1 MANIATAVR
10 IAVDSGQLDN
20 ARNTAKEFTEEV
32 RNRLPAGFT
41 RAAGA
46 AGAVVAGLAAA
57 YATAQKITEE
67 TEAQVQ
73 RSYDFTNNVD
83 SSLRPAMVYVAEQFA
98 AMNAQ
103 AEQFDDLIALAD
115 SDWTMKFSAFGNTI
129 REYWTTFR
137 TGGRDAEQIVDDL
150 IAKIAEAQGR
160 SVESVRAE
168 MNALNEAAQS
178 LSDAAFERQL
188 LGYQRLSMTSR
199 EYREEQMRL
208 LQIEHDAQVA
218 LADSPEQAAALQR
231 RLDRVMDAQRQM
243 NAALDEQE
251 AENESK
257 RQQSIQDEIRMMEI
271 QNMNAEAALQARW
284 EMERDAITR
293 RYEAEEISAVQMNMM
308 RIELA
313 KRYQSEALSLQERAN
328 QDALRETEKTTR
340 EMSNATSTALGLLDD
355 DLASVYDSINSLV
368 AVVQSL
374 GWLTGSGGIM
384 GIGGGFSSGGMS
396 SYGGVN
402 VGSLSVTVNGGTE
415 RTAQHAQEGVNSAL
429 SGIVREQMAQERR
442 YGGILNPKQSIQ
454 RI

>member
-160 SVESVRAE
+160 SVESVRDE

-188 LGYQRLSMTSR
+188 LGYRRLSMTSR

-243 NAALDEQE
+243 NAALDDQE

-284 EMERDAITR
+284 EMERDAIIR
-293 RYEAEEISAVQMNMM
+293 RYEAEELSADQMNMM

-313 KRYQSEALSLQERAN
+313 KQYQSEALSLQERAN

-340 EMSNATSTALGLLDD
+340 EMSNATSTALSLLDD

-368 AVVQSL
+368 AIVQSL

-429 SGIVREQMAQERR
+429 SGIVREQMAQEQR
-442 YGGILNPKQSIQ
+442 YGGLLNPKQSVQ

>member
-1 MANIATAVR
+1 
-10 IAVDSGQLDN
+10 
-20 ARNTAKEFTEEV
+20 
-32 RNRLPAGFT
+32 
-41 RAAGA
+41 
-46 AGAVVAGLAAA
+46 
-57 YATAQKITEE
+57 
-67 TEAQVQ
+67 
-73 RSYDFTNNVD
+73 D

-160 SVESVRAE
+160 SVESVRDE

-188 LGYQRLSMTSR
+188 LGYRRLSMTSR

-243 NAALDEQE
+243 NAALDDQE

-284 EMERDAITR
+284 EMERDAIIR
-293 RYEAEEISAVQMNMM
+293 RYEAEELSADQMNMM

-313 KRYQSEALSLQERAN
+313 KQYQSEALSLQERAN

-340 EMSNATSTALGLLDD
+340 EMSNATSTALSLLDD

-368 AVVQSL
+368 AIVQSL

-429 SGIVREQMAQERR
+429 SGIVREQMAQEQR
-442 YGGILNPKQSIQ
+442 YGGLLNPKQSVQ

>member
-20 ARNTAKEFTEEV
+20 ARNTAQEFTEEI

-67 TEAQVQ
+67 TESQVQ

-103 AEQFDDLIALAD
+103 AEQFDDLIALSD
-115 SDWTMKFSAFGNTI
+115 SNWTMAFKDLGNSV
-129 REYWTTFR
+129 RDVWTYVR
-137 TGGRDAEQIVDDL
+137 TGGRTAEEIIDDL
-150 IAKIAEAQGR
+150 VQKTAEARGIT
-160 SVESVRAE
+160 VEAVRAE
-168 MNALNEAAQS
+168 MQELADAAQS
-178 LSDAAFERQL
+178 ISDAGFERQL
-188 LGYQRLSMTSR
+188 LSFQRLSMTSR
-199 EYREEQMRL
+199 EYREEQLRL

-218 LADSPEQAAALQR
+218 LADSPEQAAALQS
-231 RLDRVMDAQRQM
+231 RLDRVMEAQRQM
-243 NAALDEQE
+243 NDALDKQE
-251 AENESK
+251 AESEAK

-284 EMERDAITR
+284 EMERDAIIR
-293 RYEAEEISAVQMNMM
+293 RYEAEEISADQMNMM

-313 KRYQSEALSLQERAN
+313 KQYQSDALALQEKAN

-340 EMSNATSTALGLLDD
+340 EMSNATSAALGLLDD

-384 GIGGGFSSGGMS
+384 GIGGGFSAGGMS

-415 RTAQHAQEGVNSAL
+415 RTAQHAQEGVNNAL
-429 SGIVREQMAQERR
+429 SGIVREQMAQEQR
-442 YGGILNPKQSIQ
+442 YGGLLNPKQSIQ

>member
-168 MNALNEAAQS
+168 MDALNEAAQS

-243 NAALDEQE
+243 NAALDDQE

-293 RYEAEEISAVQMNMM
+293 RYEAEELSADQMNMM

-313 KRYQSEALSLQERAN
+313 KRYQAEALALQERGN
-328 QDALRETEKTTR
+328 QDALRETEKTVR

-384 GIGGGFSSGGMS
+384 GIGGGFSAGGMS

-415 RTAQHAQEGVNSAL
+415 RTAQHAQEGVNNAL
-429 SGIVREQMAQERR
+429 SGIVREQMAQEQR
-442 YGGILNPKQSIQ
+442 YGGLLNPKQSVQ